1 MVLKGLLARML
12 HHKEKGEDIKT
23 HGNRF
28 GLSDVIRQ
36 MFLEAGVG
44 YEQPQPNVF
53 VTEIGG
59 TNCNFKTVLQSD
71 NESRKKIF
79 IYAHFPIPVP
89 KHYVGMVQNELIR
102 INKDNAYKSEITIQE
117 VGNEN
122 TILAFTDYEFDH
134 TPTSDEIKN
143 LMIHTIDIMD
153 NNYFRSISCAIF
165 GFPSYDEMEKAM
177 LNNSNQ
183 QSKRLTIRLKDGY
196 SALHEGAINTT
207 ATRYCGRLLALSLHI
222 IASKVSAEIAKQ
234 MLDRETPILEIMQE
248 AYDIAND
255 KERDVLRKLRYLI
268 VYKKV
273 IDKDSP
279 DNASDGNVGKIEADK
294 MIKQDIYS
302 LL

>member
-1 MVLKGLLARML
+1 MGLKGLLARIF
-12 HHKEKGEDIKT
+12 HGKNNIKAEVKGFD
-23 HGNRF
+23 
-28 GLSDVIRQ
+28 LSEVIRK

-59 TNCNFKTVLQSD
+59 TNCNFKTVLRCND
-71 NESRKKIF
+71 ENRNKIF
-79 IYAHFPIPVP
+79 IYAPFPIPVP
-89 KHYVGMVQNELIR
+89 KHYVGMVQNELIC
-102 INKDNAYKSEITIQE
+102 INKANTYKSEITIQE

-153 NNYFRSISCAIF
+153 SDNFRSISCAIF
-165 GFPSYDEMEKAM
+165 GFPSYDELENVM
-177 LNNSNQ
+177 LNNSSQQGNQ
-183 QSKRLTIRLKDGY
+183 LNINFKDGY
-196 SALHEGAINTT
+196 SSLHEAAQNTS
-207 ATRYCGRLLALSLHI
+207 ATRYAGRLLALSLHI
-222 IASKVSAEIAKQ
+222 IREKVSAEIAGQ
-234 MLDRETPILEIMQE
+234 MLERQTPISEVMQT
-248 AYDIAND
+248 AYEVADE

-273 IDKDSP
+273 IDKDSS
-279 DNASDGNVGKIEADK
+279 DNEADGIIGQTEADK
-294 MIKQDIYS
+294 MIEHDIYS